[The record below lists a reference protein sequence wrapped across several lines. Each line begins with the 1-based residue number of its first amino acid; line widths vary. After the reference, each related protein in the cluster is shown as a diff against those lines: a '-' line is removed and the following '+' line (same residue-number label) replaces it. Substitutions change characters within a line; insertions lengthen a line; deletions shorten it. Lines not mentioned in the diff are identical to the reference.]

1 MPVGVLCERNR
12 YRLRL
17 PGAGDGL
24 NLTPTVKPF
33 EPASRDRDMRFHIED
48 VDLNGY
54 DSFASRNILV
64 ILIIITLLTL
74 LVLFYV
80 CEEINRMNRTI
91 YCLKKFRII

>member
-1 MPVGVLCERNR
+1 MFSAREIAIDYA
-12 YRLRL
+12 YRE
-17 PGAGDGL
+17 GGL

-64 ILIIITLLTL
+64 ILIIIALIIGIILCLRGNKSNELYNLLP
-74 LVLFYV
+74 
-80 CEEINRMNRTI
+80 
-91 YCLKKFRII
+91 